1 MKRPQNVS
9 FLERGIRSLVDSNDK
24 AYRLRVLMSNVVVGQ
39 FLRGGVVRGGTSM
52 KLRYGAATT
61 RFTMDFDVARN
72 VGLELFMEEFSKR
85 LEEGW
90 CEFTGVVV
98 KVQGK
103 HPRGVPMEYVMHP
116 YDIKLQYRGHPWCT
130 VRLEVSYDE
139 IGDADVADETTVP
152 NELANAFAAL
162 GFPKPNPIPLMT
174 IPYQIAQKLH
184 GLTEPGSLRV
194 QDLVDLQLIVE
205 NEALDFV
212 AIRSVCARLFANRQM
227 QTWPSKVSKNEGWD
241 DLYDTA
247 RQGIPGVRGI
257 DDAVSW
263 INGFIGKIDAA
274 QN

>member
-98 KVQGK
+98 KGL
-103 HPRGVPMEYVMHP
+103 R
-116 YDIKLQYRGHPWCT
+116 
-130 VRLEVSYDE
+130 
-139 IGDADVADETTVP
+139 DA
-152 NELANAFAAL
+152 
-162 GFPKPNPIPLMT
+162 PLRHQTT
-174 IPYQIAQKLH
+174 IPRPSMVYS
-184 GLTEPGSLRV
+184 TTGSVL
-194 QDLVDLQLIVE
+194 
-205 NEALDFV
+205 
-212 AIRSVCARLFANRQM
+212 
-227 QTWPSKVSKNEGWD
+227 
-241 DLYDTA
+241 
-247 RQGIPGVRGI
+247 
-257 DDAVSW
+257 
-263 INGFIGKIDAA
+263 
-274 QN
+274 